1 MKKISA
7 AVAALAITGLLLAG
21 CGNNNEAV
29 TETTTGSVTESVTE
43 ATEETT
49 EASDET
55 VDDTTEASNET
66 VDTDDTADDITDGE
80 ETDSSDDTVL
90 MPMFDEENVNPLQN
104 LVLATM
110 GDFSDWPSLSEVS
123 DEFILSDYFLLDKN
137 NPNYEQLIVM
147 QCPMS
152 AVMCEI
158 IIIKADDVDA
168 AKADLE
174 ARQKKAQDTDAFY
187 PDDIERAGNSI
198 VGTKGDYAYFLIC
211 ENPPEAEELL
221 TAAIE

>member
-55 VDDTTEASNET
+55 VDTDDTAEASDET

-110 GDFSDWPSLSEVS
+110 GDFSDCHP
-123 DEFILSDYFLLDKN
+123 
-137 NPNYEQLIVM
+137 P
-147 QCPMS
+147 
-152 AVMCEI
+152 
-158 IIIKADDVDA
+158 A
-168 AKADLE
+168 AGIPA
-174 ARQKKAQDTDAFY
+174 
-187 PDDIERAGNSI
+187 
-198 VGTKGDYAYFLIC
+198 
-211 ENPPEAEELL
+211 
-221 TAAIE
+221 

>member
-1 MKKISA
+1 MKKILA
-7 AVAALAITGLLLAG
+7 AVAALAMTGLLLAG

-29 TETTTGSVTESVTE
+29 TETTTEVTTESVTE
-43 ATEETT
+43 TVTEAAEETT
-49 EASDET
+49 EE
-55 VDDTTEASNET
+55 TTEASNET

-80 ETDSSDDTVL
+80 ENDSSDDTVL
-90 MPMFDEENVNPLQN
+90 MPMFDEDNVNPLQN

-110 GDFSDWPSLSEVS
+110 GDFSNWPSLSEVS

>member
-1 MKKISA
+1 MKKILA
-7 AVAALAITGLLLAG
+7 AVAALAMTGLLLAG
-21 CGNNNEAV
+21 CGNNNETV
-29 TETTTGSVTESVTE
+29 TETTTESVTESVTE
-43 ATEETT
+43 ATKETTEETT
-49 EASDET
+49 DSSDE
-55 VDDTTEASNET
+55 A
-66 VDTDDTADDITDGE
+66 VDTDDMTDDVTDGE
-80 ETDSSDDTVL
+80 GTDSSDDTVL

-110 GDFSDWPSLSEVS
+110 GDFSDWPSLAEVN

-168 AKADLE
+168 AKADLK

-211 ENPPEAEELL
+211 ENPTEAESLL
-221 TAAIE
+221 TAAIDNA